1 MFGKQELSPRVSS
14 MTTAYRSDLIST
26 VYETELANL
35 MANSSNGMEPF
46 NISCPGKNCGVQ
58 YSLLGP
64 RKAPEGEVLKQK
76 AAVTR
81 AIQQQFC
88 PHHPPKIELD

>member
-1 MFGKQELSPRVSS
+1 

-26 VYETELANL
+26 VYETELTNL
-35 MANSSNGMEPF
+35 MANSSVGVEPS
-46 NISCPGKNCGVQ
+46 NVSCPGKNCGVQ

-64 RKAPEGEVLKQK
+64 KDASAGEVLKQK
-76 AAVTR
+76 AAVTK
-81 AIQQQFC
+81 AMQQQFC